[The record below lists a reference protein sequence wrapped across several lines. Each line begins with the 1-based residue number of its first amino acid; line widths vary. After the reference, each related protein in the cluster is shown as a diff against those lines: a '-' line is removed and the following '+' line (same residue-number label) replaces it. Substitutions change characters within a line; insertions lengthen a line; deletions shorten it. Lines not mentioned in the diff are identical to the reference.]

1 MNTTEA
7 VKTLLGDDISPFIA
21 SEIKES
27 YEDLKTEL
35 ENIENNVN
43 RTPIFSYNK
52 EEEINEI
59 KKFIEAMKI
68 THSWF
73 SNNVI

>member
-1 MNTTEA
+1 MNITEA
-7 VKTLLGDDISPFIA
+7 VKTLLGDDISPFVA

-43 RTPIFSYNK
+43 RIPIFSYNK

-59 KKFIEAMKI
+59 KKIMEAMKI

-73 SNNVI
+73 SNDII